1 MNLVKNKTIADTR
14 KATKLRRKT
23 LSCKVYSCKVDES
36 HLSKKSAEFLR
47 MIFIEAKWFVNDIL
61 ARDAIFSS
69 DYKKK
74 NPTVLKDGKIPE
86 ERQLAYLPSQ
96 VRQKLAE
103 QLKQDVYTLAKM
115 KAKGI
120 KVGKIGFK
128 KEVRCL
134 PLNQNGVTFRI
145 IDKHRIRLQGNR
157 AAIRVNGLGQISK
170 DAEVAQACLVHRAGN
185 YFIKFTCF
193 LPKVSR
199 IKTGKAVGLDFGIET
214 TVKTS
219 DGEPFNVCIP
229 EPTRLR
235 RLQRGKFS
243 RKVKGSKNWVKTNKK
258 IAVEYDKVVNQKRD
272 LQNKLVSKLTK
283 EYDIIVCQDEAIK
296 EWKKGWFG
304 RQVQRSCMGEIISD
318 LKHKSET
325 FVRVDRFFPS
335 TQTCDVCG
343 ERQKV
348 ELSERVF
355 VCQSCGNAK
364 DRDTHSA
371 INILNEGLKTLRAMG
386 SPGHVKTPVEP
397 LTSGDIALW
406 GVSKSVVLKQEAT
419 AFQGVVAHLVIVT
432 EERELNA

>member
-1 MNLVKNKTIADTR
+1 MNLVKNKTIAETR
-14 KATKLRRKT
+14 KATKTRRKN
-23 LSCKVYSCKVDES
+23 LDCKSYSCKVDKS
-36 HLSKKSAEFLR
+36 HLSEKSAEFLR

-86 ERQLAYLPSQ
+86 ERQLAFLPSQ
-96 VRQKLAE
+96 VRQKLAG

-145 IDKHRIRLQGNR
+145 VDNHRVRLQGNR
-157 AAIRVNGLGQISK
+157 AAIRIGGLCQIPK

-185 YFIKFTCF
+185 YFIKVSCF

-199 IKTGKAVGLDFGIET
+199 VKTGKAVGLDFGIET

-219 DGEPFNVCIP
+219 DGAKSNICIP

-243 RKVKGSKNWVKTNKK
+243 RKVKGSKNWVKTTKK
-258 IAVEYDKVVNQKRD
+258 IAVEYDNVVNQKRD
-272 LQNKLVSKLTK
+272 LRNKLVSELTK
-283 EYDIIVCQDEAIK
+283 EYDVVVCQDENI
-296 EWKKGWFG
+296 KGWKSGRFG

-343 ERQKV
+343 KRQKV

-355 VCQSCGNAK
+355 VCQSCGNTK

-386 SPGHVKTPVEP
+386 SPEHVKTLVEP
-397 LTSGDIALW
+397 LASTNTALW
-406 GVSKSVVLKQEAT
+406 GIGKQLVLKQEAI
-419 AFQGVVAHLVIVT
+419 AV
-432 EERELNA
+432 

>member
-1 MNLVKNKTIADTR
+1 MNLVKNKKIADTR
-14 KATKLRRKT
+14 KATKLRRKN
-23 LSCKVYSCKVDES
+23 LDCKVYSCKVDKS
-36 HLSKKSAEFLR
+36 HLSKKSTEFLR

-74 NPTVLKDGKIPE
+74 NPTVLKDGKTPE

-103 QLKQDVYTLAKM
+103 QLKQDVYALAKM

-134 PLNQNGVTFRI
+134 PFNQAGGSFRI
-145 IDKHRIRLQGNR
+145 IGCHRIRLQGNR
-157 AAIRVNGLGQISK
+157 AAIRVNGLSQIPK
-170 DAEVAQACLVHRAGN
+170 DAEVAQACLIHRVGN
-185 YFIKFTCF
+185 YFIKITCF
-193 LPKVSR
+193 PPKVSR
-199 IKTGKAVGLDFGIET
+199 VKTGKAVGLDFGIET

-219 DGEPFNVCIP
+219 DGEPFNICIP

-243 RKVKGSKNWVKTNKK
+243 RKVKHSKNWVKTTKK
-258 IAVEYDKVVNQKRD
+258 IAVEYDKVVNQKKD
-272 LQNKLVSKLTK
+272 LRNKLVSELTK
-283 EYDIIVCQDEAIK
+283 EYDVVVCQDENI
-296 EWKKGWFG
+296 KGWKSGRFG

-325 FVRVDRFFPS
+325 FVRVDRWFPS

-355 VCQSCGNAK
+355 VCRSCGNTK

-386 SPGHVKTPVEP
+386 SPEHVKTPVEP
-397 LTSGDIALW
+397 LTSGDAALW
-406 GVSKSVVLKQEAT
+406 GVSKSVVLKQEAI
-419 AFQGVVAHLVIVT
+419 AV
-432 EERELNA
+432 